1 MTELECRALMGDQQ
15 AQQECTE
22 KGIVLPCPFCGNDK
36 NIISNWGMFRCWCPN
51 CLAKAE
57 DSLTRNNAI
66 KSWNT
71 RPAPPIGRC
80 KDCKSYESEGPGIG
94 ACKGLIGQV
103 DDDFCSEFEPKE
115 REENIETEEVIDPKT
130 IPIVQELREQ
140 LAKLTAEH
148 DALLKELAG
157 ECGVCAHYEKCR
169 NNPCYCINGNMWE
182 WRG

>member
-80 KDCKSYESEGPGIG
+80 EGCKYWYKSHCVNGIF
-94 ACKGLIGQV
+94 AVEKTDADFYCKN
-103 DDDFCSEFEPKE
+103 FKPKE
-115 REENIETEEVIDPKT
+115 REEND
-130 IPIVQELREQ
+130 
-140 LAKLTAEH
+140 
-148 DALLKELAG
+148 
-157 ECGVCAHYEKCR
+157 
-169 NNPCYCINGNMWE
+169 
-182 WRG
+182 

>member
-1 MTELECRALMGDQQ
+1 MSMNELERRALMGDQQ

-80 KDCKSYESEGPGIG
+80 KDCRLWYQCEDIMPDGKQADWGT
-94 ACKGLIGQV
+94 CGL
-103 DDDFCSEFEPKE
+103 EE
-115 REENIETEEVIDPKT
+115 REFFDTSEDYYCSDFV
-130 IPIVQELREQ
+130 
-140 LAKLTAEH
+140 AKES
-148 DALLKELAG
+148 K
-157 ECGVCAHYEKCR
+157 
-169 NNPCYCINGNMWE
+169 
-182 WRG
+182 